1 MTNKSR
7 CCNCLGDPYKSL
19 INRVLNWI
27 IHSSNFL
34 TPVSATLLS
43 DLVNLIYVTLHSALW
58 VFLSIHLS
66 VSVCWPFCHTLLFW
80 GFCVFGLTAPA
91 QMIKWPLIQP
101 LPSRHISGLVF
112 SCMLR
117 YSIPRF
123 VHLSVRLSVCSSVC
137 LSIRPSVLPS
147 PHYFF
152 GIFGLT
158 APAQMPQWPSPSLP
172 LTTRTQLG

>member
-1 MTNKSR
+1 MSIPGR
-7 CCNCLGDPYKSL
+7 GRFFRYPPASFSFVVACY
-19 INRVLNWI
+19 
-27 IHSSNFL
+27 
-34 TPVSATLLS
+34 ATL
-43 DLVNLIYVTLHSALW
+43 HPA
-58 VFLSIHLS
+58 LS
-66 VSVCWPFCHTLLFW
+66 VRPSVRRSVGRWVVRPFIRPSVRHTLLFLE
-80 GFCVFGLTAPA
+80 FCVFGLTAPA